1 MYFLIFRLLELS
13 KRIKFIKW
21 QYFPG
26 YNKLVRAFLY
36 EMKNLKVERYPQSL
50 IQTSINLLANEK
62 LLNILVLIVFE
73 KTNSNDCNG
82 LMKGLDLISRYL
94 NHFTKNKKLLPP
106 TFNYVYFFKGI
117 KIVIEGEFS
126 FSIVKVLS
134 IIFMNY

>member
-1 MYFLIFRLLELS
+1 
-13 KRIKFIKW
+13 
-21 QYFPG
+21 
-26 YNKLVRAFLY
+26 
-36 EMKNLKVERYPQSL
+36 MKNLKVERYPQSL